1 MLTITVAITL
11 AIIVIQYVDGNQGVG
26 HVNELFSDDK
36 GFNTSIEGDNGLECG
51 CNFDNHSCDSLDDKF
66 ANLYNNI
73 VINITSDAVLSSIS
87 EITNLKN
94 VLIIGYNNP
103 TVRCRNGGIHFTSC
117 HNCIIEGIIW
127 DQCGTRTKPVLK
139 LTNSSNVTVKNCS
152 FQYSKGQVILLS
164 RLSGTVNIDRCNFV
178 HNNQYSGHG
187 SVIHYL
193 SSNTAESHPQL
204 LFTIK
209 DCKFTYNEGTKSL
222 VYMNENGTLG
232 DNTNIFLQSSKFCHN
247 QGISV
252 YLIYQR
258 LNLNG
263 EVLFQ
268 NNSAENG
275 VGIYIGNHSTVA
287 CGENLNLTF
296 FKNSATYRGGAIF
309 LTHYSSVTFNQN
321 SVITFNDNNAVVGT
335 IYSEFSSH
343 VAFDATCNV
352 TFSRNYISDYGAAIY
367 SSHNSIVTF
376 TGTSRVKFNSNIVH
390 KNFDGCNGR
399 PPFGGIIYSI
409 NQSNISF
416 RGNSTTLF
424 NGNIANYGGGAIL
437 SYKHSSIVF
446 EETSTVVF
454 TKNTAKKGGAIYS
467 YRQHIAFKG
476 SSTIQFSDNSA
487 SHYGGALL
495 AADHSNIT
503 FDDSSTIHFTNNKA
517 PFGATVYSSGYS
529 KITAREKS
537 TVTFNSRL
545 AKWSIDKCL
554 LNSSQ
559 RDVATIDITGIVK
572 CIDPNTF
579 ICQSKQC
586 YHSKN
591 FEDLLH
597 NLNKTNALVNVSD
610 IVILSSIKLLKRFNS
625 ISIIGH
631 NNSIVL
637 LVHDGRLNIKE
648 SENVSIKG
656 ITWIGHKNDNILKAN
671 SLIYLQGCSNIAIQ
685 NCFFSHLTGQA
696 VAMHKVSGDV
706 NINQC
711 NFANNIHHS
720 KQGSALYVYYRSG
733 DTKSTFMMDNCSFN
747 YNVAAKSVVYIG
759 KSSCEKSPQLIH
771 FDNCSF
777 CNSQGVPVL
786 LSNCLEL
793 HISGEVL
800 FENNIAENGAGIY
813 INKDSGITFGNN
825 SNVTFLGNS
834 VKHSGSALF
843 LHSYSSVIFES
854 NSRVAFN
861 DNKATNG
868 TIYSETSS
876 NVLFKATSEVT
887 FNSNSVTQCGAC
899 IYSSDNCDVIFT
911 RDAKVTFS
919 NNVISVNNETLFQGG
934 VIYMEN
940 YGHISFEENSVTIFT
955 NNSAS
960 FGAAI
965 LLTHNSNIT
974 FKDRSKI
981 FFNENRADYNGGAI
995 ALYDN
1000 CIAAVTQFSELTF
1013 SNNFAKQSGGALQSS
1028 DHCHFLFADNSVTS
1042 FTNNSAK
1049 DYGGGVHSRVNSHIE
1064 FAESST
1070 VVFKNNTALFGEI
1083 LYSNGNSVI
1092 TTNSN
1097 VTIKIN
1103 SNTPTWSYG
1112 NQLTYESDD
1121 ITINTDG
1128 IVRCSN
1134 HKEYYTCINNT
1145 CHCGNIEDISNNV
1158 VVAITE
1164 TMTLSKLTQLIGL
1177 VNISLIGYND
1187 SSIHFVNDGRLHFTS
1202 CSNLTITN
1210 LTFIKKENDTSSNI
1224 TPQLK
1229 FYGSSN
1235 ITIQRC
1241 SFQHSAVQAV
1251 ELSEVSGDVNINYCN
1266 FVNNTYSHR
1275 IHSAAIRYTSNE
1287 SDAGLVFM
1295 MNSCSFNNNKA
1306 AKSLIYTEQ
1315 FHYTSP
1321 KHISVNNCS
1330 FHGNQGGSIHL
1341 LGGFNLTI
1349 NGEAM
1354 FENNVAENGV
1364 GIYISKYCNVTFG
1377 NNANVKFINNSANHN
1392 GAALFISDHSS
1403 IIFESNSRVEF
1414 NDNKATNGTIYS
1426 EASSNV
1432 IFQTTSEVTFNSNS
1446 ATQCGAC
1453 ICSSGHSDVLFTR
1466 DAKVTFINNVVSVN
1480 NETLFQGGAIYM
1492 EHYGHI
1498 SFEENSVTMFTNNS
1512 ASFGAAILL
1521 IHNSN
1526 ITFKDR
1532 SKIFFNENRADYNGG
1547 AIALY
1552 DNCIA
1557 AVTQF
1562 SNLTFSNN
1570 FAKRYG
1576 GGQFLDGSRILF
1588 ADNSSISFIN
1598 NTAKDYG
1605 GAVYS
1610 KTNSSIIF
1618 AENSTVVF
1626 KNNTALFGETLYS
1639 NGNSVATTNS
1649 NATIKINSNIPT
1661 WSYGDQ
1667 LTYESDDIT
1676 INTDGTVRCSNHK
1689 EYYTC
1694 INNTC
1699 HCQNIEDISNNAV
1712 VAITETMTLYK
1723 LTQFIGL
1730 VNISLIGYNDS
1741 YVEFI
1746 NDGGLQFTYC
1756 SNLTITNLTFIKKE
1770 NNISS
1775 NTTPQLKFY
1784 GSSNITIQRCSFQH
1798 SIVQAVELSEISGDV
1813 NINHCKF
1820 INNTYS
1826 QRIHG
1831 AAIRYT
1837 SNCTTDSKSRL
1848 TINDCHFGN
1857 NLGHKNL
1864 ISLEGNNNDTWCG
1877 ANLYNSKFN
1886 NNQGGCIY
1894 LSEMDLYIKR
1904 TISFIRNAAE
1914 NGTGIFINDHSKVT
1928 FDNNADARFSHNTA
1942 DINGGA
1948 IYLANN
1954 SSIIFENNL
1963 PIEFLSNKAKMSGG
1977 IVYCQNSKI
1986 ILKGSKGNLTIHRSK
2001 ATHGGA
2007 FYLIHNSSMMVTE
2020 NSTIEF
2026 INNNAKADGG
2036 AIYLENYSS
2045 IVFKSNSKIKFLN
2058 TKAKNSGGS
2067 IYSHGNSEI
2076 LLEDYSSVRFSN
2088 ATAELGGS
2096 ICAKENSF
2104 ITTRGSSK
2112 LTINN
2117 VEAIN
2122 GGAVYLYNS
2131 SMTTTGNSTIVLFNN
2146 KARTYGGSIHS
2157 DFNSIVMFKGNSVIT
2172 LNSSRAIRGG
2182 AIYSRRNS
2190 MVKFENNSRVT
2201 CTSSTA
2207 TQNGGC
2213 ISSEDDSK
2221 IQFKGN
2227 TVVVFNNSVVYNGA
2241 GGAVYCAKN
2250 SSVYFEGNSK
2260 VKFDRNTVY
2269 NGEGGAVCCKTS
2281 SFAIFKGKS
2290 NVTFDNNKATD
2301 GGAANY
2307 YNSSLI
2313 IRNICSVKFNNNS
2326 ATTGG
2331 AISFHSNSSG
2341 TFENDSTLILTH
2353 NYASKNG
2360 GAFYLHGNS
2369 YIEFVN
2375 QCQSNETG
2383 LSGLYCSEHSY
2394 VTNIVLTRNNA
2405 DEKGG
2410 AIFSEASEVLFKN
2423 NSFVI
2428 FKENKALQDG
2438 GAVYLSD
2445 QSNLTF
2451 MRGCNI
2457 TFSDN
2462 VASDYGG
2469 AMYADMVKGKIN
2481 FNTTNI
2487 LFHHN
2492 TAGAAG
2498 DSVYINLPKHC
2509 NSACLND
2516 SVHVLCGISVK
2527 DPQCNKNIGRYIVT
2541 SPNRIKLYH
2550 SKVKCTKYSNDTEC
2564 ITYFIDN
2571 IMLGQKI
2578 FLDACTYDYYGKPTD
2593 TARFLISSTSH
2604 QSKDYIVGSNNTL
2617 ITCNHTVELA
2627 NVYGNKNFPF
2637 NYSINLTLHDNRQSE
2652 SKEVFTTL
2660 TIGLSTCHPG
2670 FWYHE
2675 MSQKCECYNDS
2686 DIVFCSGSTSTIK
2699 RGYWFGNVTGKPTVT
2714 FCPINYCKFSCCE
2727 ASNGYYQLSPARD
2740 NQCTSHRSGA
2750 ACGTCT
2756 YGYTLSFDSAECV
2769 DTKNCTTDQTIL
2781 VILLSVI
2788 YWIVMVALVFAV
2800 MYYKVGIGY
2809 LYSITYYYSIVDV
2822 LLNQNS
2828 QFSRELN
2835 LTMKIISSFSKITPE
2850 FLGELCLTH
2859 GMSGIDQQFIHY
2871 IHPSAVILILIIICL
2886 LARKSVR
2893 VSGIISRGIIRVIC
2907 LLLLLSYTSIASTS
2921 LLLMR
2926 PLKFSNVAEVYTYLS
2941 PSIKYFHGRH
2951 LAYNIVALLC
2961 TTSIVIGL
2969 PLLLTLEPFLN
2980 RKFNFTKLK
2989 PLLDQ
2994 FQGCYK
3000 DKYRCFAG
3008 YYMICRLVIITIV
3021 ITNSTNGFVANYLLI
3036 TVCGLIALMHLITK
3050 PYSDQVLNKL
3060 DGIVLQLIIFIAVL
3074 PLFSDYDLPVIITIA
3089 FVLVILP
3096 LLIFILMGLF
3106 LHKECLKE
3114 IAIRFITKDDVP
3126 CNNDA
3131 NGSRVS
3137 TDDFYVIVD
3146 DSMRKNATICD
3157 V

>member
-209 DCKFTYNEGTKSL
+209 DCKFTYNEDTKSL

-1000 CIAAVTQFSELTF
+1000 CIAAVTQFS
-1013 SNNFAKQSGGALQSS
+1013 
-1028 DHCHFLFADNSVTS
+1028 
-1042 FTNNSAK
+1042 
-1049 DYGGGVHSRVNSHIE
+1049 
-1064 FAESST
+1064 
-1070 VVFKNNTALFGEI
+1070 
-1083 LYSNGNSVI
+1083 
-1092 TTNSN
+1092 
-1097 VTIKIN
+1097 
-1103 SNTPTWSYG
+1103 
-1112 NQLTYESDD
+1112 
-1121 ITINTDG
+1121 
-1128 IVRCSN
+1128 
-1134 HKEYYTCINNT
+1134 
-1145 CHCGNIEDISNNV
+1145 
-1158 VVAITE
+1158 
-1164 TMTLSKLTQLIGL
+1164 
-1177 VNISLIGYND
+1177 
-1187 SSIHFVNDGRLHFTS
+1187 
-1202 CSNLTITN
+1202 
-1210 LTFIKKENDTSSNI
+1210 
-1224 TPQLK
+1224 
-1229 FYGSSN
+1229 
-1235 ITIQRC
+1235 
-1241 SFQHSAVQAV
+1241 
-1251 ELSEVSGDVNINYCN
+1251 
-1266 FVNNTYSHR
+1266 
-1275 IHSAAIRYTSNE
+1275 
-1287 SDAGLVFM
+1287 
-1295 MNSCSFNNNKA
+1295 
-1306 AKSLIYTEQ
+1306 
-1315 FHYTSP
+1315 
-1321 KHISVNNCS
+1321 
-1330 FHGNQGGSIHL
+1330 
-1341 LGGFNLTI
+1341 
-1349 NGEAM
+1349 
-1354 FENNVAENGV
+1354 
-1364 GIYISKYCNVTFG
+1364 
-1377 NNANVKFINNSANHN
+1377 
-1392 GAALFISDHSS
+1392 
-1403 IIFESNSRVEF
+1403 
-1414 NDNKATNGTIYS
+1414 
-1426 EASSNV
+1426 
-1432 IFQTTSEVTFNSNS
+1432 
-1446 ATQCGAC
+1446 
-1453 ICSSGHSDVLFTR
+1453 
-1466 DAKVTFINNVVSVN
+1466 
-1480 NETLFQGGAIYM
+1480 
-1492 EHYGHI
+1492 
-1498 SFEENSVTMFTNNS
+1498 
-1512 ASFGAAILL
+1512 
-1521 IHNSN
+1521 
-1526 ITFKDR
+1526 
-1532 SKIFFNENRADYNGG
+1532 
-1547 AIALY
+1547 
-1552 DNCIA
+1552 
-1557 AVTQF
+1557 
-1562 SNLTFSNN
+1562 NLTFSNN

-1775 NTTPQLKFY
+1775 NTIPQLKFY